1 MRLKATWLAVLV
13 AALLLSAEPVR
24 ADERIAKIAKDYL
37 GAVATL
43 IALDNN
49 KQPLALG
56 TGFFLDT
63 AGSLVT
69 AAHVVEGAAEVLVRW
84 KGKNETVSQVLRFDP
99 KFDLILL
106 KTSFSNTPAVVLA
119 DSELVTVGEE
129 VVVLSNPQGLEG
141 TVSQGILSGVGSLD
155 SVKYLQITAAVSP
168 GSSGGPVFNLSGR
181 VIGVANATL
190 ASGQNLNFALPSNLI
205 KSLPSSSH
213 ALKQVAVNRQKPEE
227 IESGRNLV
235 HPSHVKPEFG
245 GENLFGVAF
254 SVQNRTH
261 DEIGEFKLLLVYYD
275 DKREPLSYKFV
286 EAKGTIPPGLAK
298 QFRVAYPEAEI
309 IHGFGRKE
317 PDRRIDIRILDYKII
332 RRGGGVLEGIVKPK

>member
-13 AALLLSAEPVR
+13 AALLLSAELVR

-49 KQPLALG
+49 KQPLSLG
-56 TGFFLDT
+56 TGFFLDA
-63 AGSLVT
+63 AGSLAT

-84 KGKNETVSQVLRFDP
+84 KGKNGTASEVLRFDP
-99 KFDLILL
+99 NVDLIILR
-106 KTSFSNTPAVVLA
+106 TSFSNTPAVVLG
-119 DSELVTVGEE
+119 DSELVTVGEG

-141 TVSQGILSGVGSLD
+141 TVSQGILSGVRSLD

-190 ASGQNLNFALPSNLI
+190 TSGQNLNFALTSNLI

-213 ALKQVAVNRQKPEE
+213 ALKQVTVNRRKPEVF
-227 IESGRNLV
+227 ESGRNV
-235 HPSHVKPEFG
+235 VRPSHVMPQVVVRD
-245 GENLFGVAF
+245 LVGVSF
-254 SVQNRTH
+254 SIQNKTS
-261 DEIGEFKLLLVYYD
+261 DLIGEFKLLLVFYD
-275 DKREPLSYKFV
+275 DKREPLSYRFV
-286 EAKGTIPPGLAK
+286 ETKESIPPGLAK
-298 QFRVAYPEAEI
+298 QFHVIERI
-309 IHGFGRKE
+309 RGFGLQE
-317 PDRRIDIRILDYKII
+317 TDRRIDIRILDYKII